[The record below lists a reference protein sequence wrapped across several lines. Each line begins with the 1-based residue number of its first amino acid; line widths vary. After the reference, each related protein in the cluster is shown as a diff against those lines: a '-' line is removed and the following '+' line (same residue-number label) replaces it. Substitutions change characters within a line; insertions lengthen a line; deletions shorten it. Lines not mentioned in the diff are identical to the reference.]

1 MPRQAH
7 DVPARGQGMGADNIQ
22 LGNEWQTRYDAAHRK
37 LDNAIELA
45 QHQRLIDRCD
55 PAALPS
61 AHILTRPQIA
71 RQARRVCLL
80 AGSFNPLTQA
90 HVALAEAARGASQ
103 IDAIIWVYTA
113 ITIDKERVVRASL
126 PDRIGQ
132 LSAYAEHFTRAE
144 NNIVALLNRGLY
156 VDQASA
162 IRPLLGTGAELYILV
177 GFDKIVQI
185 FDPHYYTDRELA
197 LHSLFAQAKLLVA
210 PRAGAGEAELAA
222 LLARHENAPFAD
234 HVRFI
239 QVPPEYAE
247 ESSSGARIL
256 ASRNKDASSE
266 ALRQL
271 VTPEGMA
278 LIQTGAYTPVAEA
291 GDITSSDVNDVSN
304 AYLWRQRWIQAL
316 ARAPVMALW
325 HDIPSLSAML
335 TCTVAHD
342 ERGAEIRRAL
352 IRALATSPKHVSRL
366 LRATVARMR

>member
-1 MPRQAH
+1 
-7 DVPARGQGMGADNIQ
+7 MGADNIQ
-22 LGNEWQTRYDAAHRK
+22 PDNEWQTRYDAAHRM
-37 LDNAIELA
+37 LDNTIELA
-45 QHQRLIDRCD
+45 QHQRLIDGCD
-55 PAALPS
+55 PSALPS
-61 AHILTRPQIA
+61 AHILTRPQVA
-71 RQARRVCLL
+71 RHARRVCLL

-90 HVALAEAARGASQ
+90 HVALAEAARGAAQ
-103 IDAIIWVYTA
+103 LDAIIWVYTA

-132 LSAYAEHFTRAE
+132 LSAYVEHFARTE
-144 NNIVALLNRGLY
+144 NNILALLNRGLY

-162 IRPLLGTGAELYILV
+162 IRPLLGTDAELYILV

-197 LHSLFAQAKLLVA
+197 LHTLFAQAKLLVA

-222 LLARHENAPFAD
+222 LLVKHENAPFAD

-247 ESSSGARIL
+247 ESSSEARIL
-256 ASRNKDASSE
+256 ASGNKDASSK

-278 LIQTGAYTPVAEA
+278 LIQTGAYIPVTMTGGIA
-291 GDITSSDVNDVSN
+291 TSDVNEVSN
-304 AYLWRQRWIQAL
+304 AYLWRQRWIQAF
-316 ARAPVMALW
+316 ARTPSLALW

-335 TCTVAHD
+335 AYTVAHD

-366 LRATVARMR
+366 LRATVAQMR